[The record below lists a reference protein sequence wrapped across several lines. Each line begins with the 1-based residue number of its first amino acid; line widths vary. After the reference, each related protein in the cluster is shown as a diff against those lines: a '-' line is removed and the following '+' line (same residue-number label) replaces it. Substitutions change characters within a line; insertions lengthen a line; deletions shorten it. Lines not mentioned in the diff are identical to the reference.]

1 LFKLNTCLVL
11 FNENSIPLKSNF
23 NDKQI
28 QILEVA
34 ETLFAEKGFDGT
46 SIRNIAKVAKINIAM
61 VSYYFGSKE
70 RLLESLIVYRTSDL
84 KKQLENLLLE
94 DLEPIEKINKLIAL
108 YINRINSNRGIY
120 RILHFEFTSKKR
132 EQNLQAFSELKKG
145 NLKSLETIIEEGQK
159 KGIFRK
165 DVIIPLIT
173 PTILGTF
180 FHFHMNKP
188 FFENLLNLKTEDLYN
203 NYIKTN
209 LTKHIQQTIKALLIY
224 ES

>member
-1 LFKLNTCLVL
+1 MLAEET
-11 FNENSIPLKSNF
+11 F

-28 QILEVA
+28 HILQVA

-46 SIRNIAKVAKINIAM
+46 SIRNISKEAKINIAM

-70 RLLESLIVYRTSDL
+70 RLLESLVMFRTKNL
-84 KKQLENLLLE
+84 KTLIGNLVTENI
-94 DLEPIEKINKLIAL
+94 EPAAKINKLIEI
-108 YINRINSNRGIY
+108 YIHQINSNKGIY
-120 RILHFEFTSKKR
+120 RILHFEVASKKR
-132 EQNLQAFSELKKG
+132 DTTFKAFNELRK
-145 NLKSLETIIEEGQK
+145 NNFKSLETIIKDGQE
-159 KGIFRK
+159 KGVFKNDIS
-165 DVIIPLIT
+165 IPLVT

-180 FHFHMNKP
+180 FHFHMNKEY
-188 FFENLLNLKTEDLYN
+188 FVELLNLDTEELYN

>member
-1 LFKLNTCLVL
+1 MT
-11 FNENSIPLKSNF
+11 SNF

-28 QILEVA
+28 QILQVA

-46 SIRNIAKVAKINIAM
+46 SIRAIAKLAQINIAM

-70 RLLESLIVYRTSDL
+70 RLLEALLIYRTTDL
-84 KKQLENLLLE
+84 KKQLENLLQE
-94 DLEPIEKINKLIAL
+94 DLQPLEKINKLIEL
-108 YINRINSNRGIY
+108 YISRISSNKGIY
-120 RILHFEFTSKKR
+120 RILHFEFSSKKR
-132 EQNLQAFSELKKG
+132 EQNLEVFTELRKG
-145 NLKSLETIIEEGQK
+145 NLKALESIIKEGQQ

-180 FHFHMNKP
+180 FHFHMNKS
-188 FFENLLNLKTEDLYN
+188 FFQNLLQLHTEDLYN

-209 LTKHIQQTIKALLIY
+209 LTQHIQQTIKALLIY

>member
-1 LFKLNTCLVL
+1 
-11 FNENSIPLKSNF
+11 LKSTF

-46 SIRNIAKVAKINIAM
+46 SIRNIAKEAKINIAM

-70 RLLESLIVYRTSDL
+70 RLLESLIIYRTSDL
-84 KKQLENLLLE
+84 KNQLDHLLLE
-94 DLEPIEKINKLIAL
+94 DIEPIDKINKLIEL
-108 YINRINSNRGIY
+108 YINRINTNRGIY
-120 RILHFEFTSKKR
+120 RIIHFEFTSKKR
-132 EQNLQAFSELKKG
+132 DQNLHAFSELKKG
-145 NLKSLETIIEEGQK
+145 NLKSLEAIIEEGQK
-159 KGIFRK
+159 KGVFRK
-165 DVIIPLIT
+165 DIIIPLIT

-203 NYIKTN
+203 NYVKTN

-224 ES
+224 EN

>member
-1 LFKLNTCLVL
+1 MFSFDFDIKHTSLQSSFT
-11 FNENSIPLKSNF
+11 
-23 NDKQI
+23 DKQI

-46 SIRNIAKVAKINIAM
+46 SIRAIAKMAKINIAM

-70 RLLESLIVYRTSDL
+70 RLLESLIIYRTSDL
-84 KKQLENLLLE
+84 KYQLDALLQE
-94 DLEPIEKINKLIAL
+94 ELEPIDKINKLIEL

-132 EQNLQAFSELKKG
+132 EQNLLAFSELKKG
-145 NLKSLETIIEEGQK
+145 NLKSLESIIEEGQR

-165 DVIIPLIT
+165 DIIIPLIT

-180 FHFHMNKP
+180 FHFYMNKP
-188 FFENLLNLKTEDLYN
+188 FFENLLNLKTEELYN

>member
-1 LFKLNTCLVL
+1 MESNTD
-11 FNENSIPLKSNF
+11 FNE
-23 NDKQI
+23 KQI
-28 QILEVA
+28 KILQVA

-46 SIRNIAKVAKINIAM
+46 SIRNISKEAKINIAM

-70 RLLESLIVYRTSDL
+70 RLLESLILYRTSDL
-84 KKQLENLLLE
+84 KTQLDTLIQEK
-94 DLEPIEKINKLIAL
+94 LEPIEKINKLIEL
-108 YINRINSNRGIY
+108 YINRINCNKGIY
-120 RILHFEFTSKKR
+120 RILHFEFATNKR
-132 EQNLQAFSELKKG
+132 DLNFKSFTELKKG
-145 NLKSLETIIEEGQK
+145 NLKSLEAIILEGQT
-159 KGIFRK
+159 KGVFRK
-165 DVIIPLIT
+165 DIIIPLIT

>member
-1 LFKLNTCLVL
+1 MTT
-11 FNENSIPLKSNF
+11 SF

-28 QILEVA
+28 QIIQVA

-46 SIRNIAKVAKINIAM
+46 SIRAIAKLAQINVAM

-70 RLLESLIVYRTSDL
+70 RLLEALLIYRTSDL
-84 KKQLENLLLE
+84 KRQLENLLQE
-94 DLEPIEKINKLIAL
+94 DLQPLEKINKLIEL
-108 YINRINSNRGIY
+108 YISKISSNKGIY
-120 RILHFEFTSKKR
+120 RILHFEFSSKKR
-132 EQNLQAFSELKKG
+132 EQNLEVFTELRKG
-145 NLKSLETIIEEGQK
+145 NLKALESIIKEGQQ

-180 FHFHMNKP
+180 FHFHMNKS
-188 FFENLLNLKTEDLYN
+188 FFQNLLQLHTEDLYN

-209 LTKHIQQTIKALLIY
+209 LTQHIQQTIKALLIY